1 MSVSCLC
8 MANLTCHCDDLP
20 SAEKTGFSVIQN
32 DVEDSVAFSGL
43 KECYNRASRVGVYCM
58 YCYFV
63 LWCVSCYALFPR
75 VATILERRILFE
87 FGGGILIE
95 SWRWLAKSFSFNL
108 SSSRMKAVR
117 DVTYSDVEHFDGG
130 DVCIVCDC
138 RCLDYFTV
146 GDATSLASILIT
158 MRDIIR
164 ITNYRN
170 WLIICLVTC
179 IFACIVFVALHLFL
193 LCSTGLFMM

>member
-1 MSVSCLC
+1 MC
-8 MANLTCHCDDLP
+8 MEDLKCHCDDLP
-20 SAEKTGFSVIQN
+20 SAEKTGFSVMQN

-43 KECYNRASRVGVYCM
+43 KECYKRVSRVGVYCM

-63 LWCVSCYALFPR
+63 LWCVSCYALLPR
-75 VATILERRILFE
+75 VATILERRMLFE
-87 FGGGILIE
+87 FGGGVFQ
-95 SWRWLAKSFSFNL
+95 SWRWLTRSFSFNL

-130 DVCIVCDC
+130 DVCIACDC

-146 GDATSLASILIT
+146 VDATSVASIET
-158 MRDIIR
+158 IIAMDF
-164 ITNYRN
+164 IGIIANYTF

-179 IFACIVFVALHLFL
+179 MFACML
-193 LCSTGLFMM
+193 